1 MTPTNS
7 TDDTGRRRRAGW
19 LRRRLAGP
27 DRDRGVVTVEV
38 LLYAPLLGLFL
49 FTVIQAALWGAALV
63 GARAA
68 ADGAARDAAAYGAS
82 TDDARASAQARL
94 QNIAGHLLGNPAIT
108 VTRDQTAATVTVS
121 GSSGLI
127 PFPVSW
133 TSTQPVER
141 FTVAVG
147 QTGG

>member
-1 MTPTNS
+1 MPAINETRH
-7 TDDTGRRRRAGW
+7 RRRVGW
-19 LRRRLAGP
+19 LRRRLGGHN
-27 DRDRGVVTVEV
+27 RDRGIVTVET
-38 LLYAPLLGLFL
+38 LMWLPLLGLFL

-68 ADGAARDAAAYGAS
+68 ADGAARDAAAYGGSA
-82 TDDARASAQARL
+82 DDARASAQTRL

-127 PFPVSW
+127 PLPVSW

-141 FTVAVG
+141 FTV
-147 QTGG
+147 GG

>member
-1 MTPTNS
+1 MTPTG
-7 TDDTGRRRRAGW
+7 TTHPHPGPAGW
-19 LRRRLAGP
+19 AGRLRQRVAGP
-27 DRDRGVVTVEV
+27 NRDRGAVTVEV

-49 FTVIQAALWGAALV
+49 FTIIQAALWGAALV

-68 ADGAARDAAAYGAS
+68 ADGAARDAAAYGGTA
-82 TDDARASAQARL
+82 DDARASAQTRL

-127 PFPVSW
+127 PLPVSW

-141 FTVAVG
+141 FTV
-147 QTGG
+147 GG